1 MFMPSILMTQVD
13 ASSRPRYLRAGALST
28 LLVLLGLSGAHAQT
42 ATNPLG
48 LTPCQPSGQGTDYP
62 VGPGQTYTRLDDV
75 PWEKLKGGDTVRIHY
90 STKPYTGKFL
100 IIAQGTATAPVRVCG
115 VRGPKGERPVI
126 DGSGATTRAAL
137 STVYGSSTYVRDIHQ
152 ERSLIV
158 IKGDPQ
164 SWTAF
169 PRYIQIDG
177 LKITRAHPDYSFRNA
192 AGQVRSYAAFGACI
206 WIDRGQNISIVDN
219 EISDC
224 QMAIFSKSTDDGDFA
239 VTKNIRVAGNTM
251 WGHGIVDDYHEHTT
265 YLQSVGTIVEF
276 NRYGPL
282 RSGSPGNALKD
293 RSAGA
298 VIRYNRIE
306 EGAHAIDLVE
316 AEDFPA
322 TAQALAAYRTTHV
335 YGNQI
340 IKNGDSGSVI
350 HYGGDHFGS
359 APGANW
365 GEPLFRRGTLYFYN
379 NTLSLTGTAAAV
391 FQISTTLETVEAFN
405 NIFHFGP
412 TVKERSLRMNQWG
425 LGSAWTPGGAL
436 ILGRNWISTGWQDSD
451 QWHPVP
457 GALIGTGNLIAGTT
471 APFDPTTF
479 VPLAGSAVLDVGV
492 PIPTALSRHVP
503 VFQLDSALRPV
514 ARVRRGTGDDLG
526 AVER

>member
-1 MFMPSILMTQVD
+1 MPSILTTRVD
-13 ASSRPRYLRAGALST
+13 ASRGPRYLRTGLLSAL
-28 LLVLLGLSGAHAQT
+28 LILLGATTVRAQT
-42 ATNPLG
+42 TTNPLG
-48 LTPCQPSGQGTDYP
+48 LTPCQPSGIGTDYP
-62 VGPGQTYTRLDDV
+62 VGPGRAYTSLDLV

-90 STKPYTGKFL
+90 SSKPYAGKFL
-100 IIAQGTATAPVRVCG
+100 IAAQGTPTAPVRVCG
-115 VRGPKGERPVI
+115 VRGPNGERPVI

-137 STVYGSSTYVRDIHQ
+137 STLYGNSTYVRDVHQ
-152 ERSLIV
+152 DRSLIV
-158 IKGDPQ
+158 IKPLATQG
-164 SWTAF
+164 WTAF
-169 PRYIQIDG
+169 PRHIQIDG
-177 LKITRAHPDYSFRNA
+177 LKITRAHPNYSFRNA
-192 AGQVRSYAAFGACI
+192 AGQVRSYADFGACI

-239 VTKNIRVAGNTM
+239 VTKNIRVAGNHM
-251 WGHGIVDDYHEHTT
+251 WGHGIVGDWHEHTT

-282 RSGSPGNALKD
+282 RSGSPGNAIKD
-293 RSAGA
+293 RSVGT

-316 AEDFPA
+316 AEDFPLTA
-322 TAQALAAYRTTHV
+322 TSLAAYRTTHV

-340 IKNGDSGSVI
+340 IKNGDTGSVI

-359 APGANW
+359 EPGANW
-365 GEPLFRRGTLYFYN
+365 GEPWFRRGTLYFYN
-379 NTLSLTGTAAAV
+379 NTLSITGTEAAL

-405 NIFHFGP
+405 NIFHFAS

-425 LGSAWTPGGAL
+425 VGSAWTPGGVL
-436 ILGRNWISTGWQDSD
+436 ILGRNWASTGWQDSD

-457 GALIGTGNLIAGTT
+457 GALIGTGNLIVGAT
-471 APFDPTTF
+471 APFDPKTF
-479 VPLAGSAVLDVGV
+479 VPLSGSAVLDVGT
-492 PIPTALSRHVP
+492 PIPSALSRHVP
-503 VFQLDSALRPV
+503 AYQLDGSLRPAV
-514 ARVRRGTGDDLG
+514 RVRRGAGDDLG